1 MLRVLWA
8 ILALIAILATT
19 LGFLGPWLGMAD
31 AFAVLRFPAVL
42 ALALL
47 LLPVMRKPWLVLP
60 ALALS
65 AFGLVST
72 LAPFVEAQAPG
83 PVTLYQK
90 NLSFRMADRSA
101 LLADIQATM
110 PDIITLQEVTEAHRT
125 EIFAALSEAYPTQ
138 AFCPFAGVGGT
149 AVLSRW
155 PAATPPVC
163 PVAKGA
169 TVQPLSTPFGRITA
183 ISVHLHWPWPYSQRA
198 QLEALIPEL
207 QGLTGSVLLG
217 KDFNMVPWGWPVT
230 ATAKATRTE
239 RAGPPAMSFL
249 IEGLL
254 PIPIDHAFAPGG
266 GQIERRPKLGSD
278 HFGLLARL
286 QP

>member
-8 ILALIAILATT
+8 TLALLAILATS
-19 LGFLGPWLGMAD
+19 LGFLGPWSGMAD
-31 AFAVLRFPAVL
+31 AFAVIRFPAAL

-65 AFGLVST
+65 AFGIVST

-90 NLSFRMADRSA
+90 NLSLRMADRSA
-101 LLADIQATM
+101 LVADILATK
-110 PDIITLQEVTEAHRT
+110 PDIISLQEVTEAHRT
-125 EIFAALSEAYPTQ
+125 EIFAALAEAYPTQ

-149 AVLSRW
+149 AILARW
-155 PAATPPVC
+155 PAAAPPLC
-163 PVAKGA
+163 PEAKGA

-183 ISVHLHWPWPYSQRA
+183 VSVHLHWPWPYGQRA
-198 QLEALIPEL
+198 QLEALMPDL
-207 QGLTGSVLLG
+207 QALTGSVLLAG
-217 KDFNMVPWGWPVT
+217 DFNMVPWGWPVT
-230 ATAKATRTE
+230 ATAHTTRTE

-254 PIPIDHAFAPGG
+254 PIPIDHTFAPGG